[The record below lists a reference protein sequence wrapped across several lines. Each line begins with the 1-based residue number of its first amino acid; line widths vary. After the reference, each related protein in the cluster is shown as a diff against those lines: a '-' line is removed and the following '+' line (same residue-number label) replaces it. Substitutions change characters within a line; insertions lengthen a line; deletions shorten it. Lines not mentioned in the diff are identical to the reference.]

1 MKETFQESPNMT
13 FPCKTCPHSHIFKM
27 DNKWLQNTMHKMISI
42 LNIHGL
48 VYRYPNIT
56 YSNLET
62 NKVLKIMLD
71 IVYFYV
77 VLNIVT
83 PINSIIIKSQE

>member
-1 MKETFQESPNMT
+1 
-13 FPCKTCPHSHIFKM
+13 
-27 DNKWLQNTMHKMISI
+27 MHKMISI

-48 VYRYPNIT
+48 VYRYSNIT
-56 YSNLET
+56 YRNLKT

-83 PINSIIIKSQE
+83 PTNSIIIKSQE

>member
-1 MKETFQESPNMT
+1 
-13 FPCKTCPHSHIFKM
+13 
-27 DNKWLQNTMHKMISI
+27 MHKMISI
-42 LNIHGL
+42 LNIYGL

-56 YSNLET
+56 YRNLKT

-83 PINSIIIKSQE
+83 PLNSIIIKSQE

>member
-1 MKETFQESPNMT
+1 M
-13 FPCKTCPHSHIFKM
+13 
-27 DNKWLQNTMHKMISI
+27 
-42 LNIHGL
+42 
-48 VYRYPNIT
+48 YRYPNIT
-56 YSNLET
+56 YSNLKT

-83 PINSIIIKSQE
+83 PINSIINESQE

>member
-1 MKETFQESPNMT
+1 
-13 FPCKTCPHSHIFKM
+13 
-27 DNKWLQNTMHKMISI
+27 MHKMISI

-48 VYRYPNIT
+48 VYRYSNIT
-56 YSNLET
+56 YRNLKT